1 MPYLKRPHIN
11 WHINVPERIRSLS
24 YRYNLSSA
32 EINHLSSTLPTTVEY
47 MKTATQSA
55 DQLLPEYPFLIQKGA
70 LLIDGTIDLVV
81 LTTEG
86 IQLYDY
92 KFSQAS
98 CSELQERYHEQLHLY
113 AEAIQRL
120 FPTTPILSTHH
131 CYFRASNPICP
142 HSNRSHYLVEAFKK
156 KPTLKPCVI
165 P

>member
-1 MPYLKRPHIN
+1 
-11 WHINVPERIRSLS
+11 
-24 YRYNLSSA
+24 
-32 EINHLSSTLPTTVEY
+32 

-55 DQLLPEYPFLIQKGA
+55 DQLLPEYLFLIQKGA

-120 FPTTPILSTHH
+120 FPTTPILSSHIIAISGQATQ
-131 CYFRASNPICP
+131 SVPIQTD
-142 HSNRSHYLVEAFKK
+142 L
-156 KPTLKPCVI
+156 I
-165 P
+165 I

>member
-1 MPYLKRPHIN
+1 
-11 WHINVPERIRSLS
+11 
-24 YRYNLSSA
+24 
-32 EINHLSSTLPTTVEY
+32 

-120 FPTTPILSTHH
+120 FPTTPILSSHIIAISEQATQ
-131 CYFRASNPICP
+131 SVPIQTD
-142 HSNRSHYLVEAFKK
+142 L
-156 KPTLKPCVI
+156 I
-165 P
+165 I

>member
-1 MPYLKRPHIN
+1 
-11 WHINVPERIRSLS
+11 
-24 YRYNLSSA
+24 
-32 EINHLSSTLPTTVEY
+32 

-55 DQLLPEYPFLIQKGA
+55 DQLIPEYPFLIQKGA

-98 CSELQERYHEQLHLY
+98 CSELQERYHEQLHLLCGSHT
-113 AEAIQRL
+113 APL
-120 FPTTPILSTHH
+120 FQQPRFYPHTHH

-142 HSNRSHYLVEAFKK
+142 YSNRSHYLVEAFKK
-156 KPTLKPCVI
+156 KKPTLKQCVI